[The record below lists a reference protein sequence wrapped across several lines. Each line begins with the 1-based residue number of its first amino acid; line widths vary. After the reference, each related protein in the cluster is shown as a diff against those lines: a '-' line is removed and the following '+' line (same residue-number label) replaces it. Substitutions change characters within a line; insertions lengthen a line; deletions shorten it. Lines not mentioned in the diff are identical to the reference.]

1 MRRHPSHPTCRYCL
15 TNLWMMGGRPD
26 ADNSERNLWT
36 HGQKVTPNS
45 NCGPKLPSNFFELPT
60 KQRLRAVKMLLA
72 GYVYK
77 PNSETSLQANKQR
90 PLCRL
95 MATARMIV
103 YKPGPIKA
111 VEAVFLALYLTA
123 GLLSVERIPVGFKTK
138 FADEVTQHTV
148 LLVKC
153 NGKYGAFG
161 INSNP
166 DLMTKNLQFDSMSN
180 IIKNYLKAYEAS
192 AHTVLKIRIGLP
204 VEHDVM
210 SSRFICWRHLSLSP
224 NVESWQECAVE
235 IENHVIRMRRLWD
248 LWVLTRKV
256 VDSRKAGMAKRK
268 LVKSNLIIKPRGKG
282 KEKQPEV
289 AAPAMKMP
297 GESAPRRKSKDAS
310 ISTERTQHWDAE
322 STGSNS
328 IECEHCEECEQ
339 LKRDIPPSDTKC
351 VSLKSTVKEMK
362 TTGHHHFPE
371 NRKSH
376 GDHSHTSEQQVET
389 ESFESNTGDS
399 SVRKLSV
406 DFKPQD
412 LNQSS
417 MATRQQMIKNLM
429 SNRVT
434 MSTPPSCSASR
445 GGTRNPT
452 EKAAHI
458 KLPSKHASKKNS
470 GPLYNFSV
478 GQGRKSTAG

>member
-1 MRRHPSHPTCRYCL
+1 
-15 TNLWMMGGRPD
+15 MMARLVSIKKKTIIQKYSIKIEKY
-26 ADNSERNLWT
+26 NS
-36 HGQKVTPNS
+36 
-45 NCGPKLPSNFFELPT
+45 LPFVC
-60 KQRLRAVKMLLA
+60 QV
-72 GYVYK
+72 
-77 PNSETSLQANKQR
+77 ETVD
-90 PLCRL
+90 
-95 MATARMIV
+95 T
-103 YKPGPIKA
+103 
-111 VEAVFLALYLTA
+111 
-123 GLLSVERIPVGFKTK
+123 
-138 FADEVTQHTV
+138 
-148 LLVKC
+148 LV
-153 NGKYGAFG
+153 
-161 INSNP
+161 
-166 DLMTKNLQFDSMSN
+166 
-180 IIKNYLKAYEAS
+180 
-192 AHTVLKIRIGLP
+192 R
-204 VEHDVM
+204 
-210 SSRFICWRHLSLSP
+210 
-224 NVESWQECAVE
+224 
-235 IENHVIRMRRLWD
+235 
-248 LWVLTRKV
+248 WVLTRKV

>member
-1 MRRHPSHPTCRYCL
+1 
-15 TNLWMMGGRPD
+15 
-26 ADNSERNLWT
+26 
-36 HGQKVTPNS
+36 
-45 NCGPKLPSNFFELPT
+45 
-60 KQRLRAVKMLLA
+60 
-72 GYVYK
+72 
-77 PNSETSLQANKQR
+77 
-90 PLCRL
+90 
-95 MATARMIV
+95 
-103 YKPGPIKA
+103 
-111 VEAVFLALYLTA
+111 
-123 GLLSVERIPVGFKTK
+123 
-138 FADEVTQHTV
+138 
-148 LLVKC
+148 
-153 NGKYGAFG
+153 
-161 INSNP
+161 
-166 DLMTKNLQFDSMSN
+166 
-180 IIKNYLKAYEAS
+180 
-192 AHTVLKIRIGLP
+192 
-204 VEHDVM
+204 
-210 SSRFICWRHLSLSP
+210 
-224 NVESWQECAVE
+224 
-235 IENHVIRMRRLWD
+235 
-248 LWVLTRKV
+248 
-256 VDSRKAGMAKRK
+256 MAKRK